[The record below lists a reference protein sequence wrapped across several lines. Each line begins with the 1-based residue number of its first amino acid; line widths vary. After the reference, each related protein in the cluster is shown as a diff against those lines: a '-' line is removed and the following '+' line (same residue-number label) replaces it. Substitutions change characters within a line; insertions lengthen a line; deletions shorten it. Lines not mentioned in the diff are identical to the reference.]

1 MAIPDRRTID
11 VLSTAVLFAAVLA
24 LLYAARQVIVIFI
37 FAILFAYL
45 INPVVVFLQRHS
57 LFSKG
62 LRGLH
67 VAEVYVLFLVVLGV
81 VGHSIAP
88 GLFQKDGKLL
98 RELPAAVDRV
108 ATGEIAMDIGGRLGW
123 SDAQVRQTKTFLA
136 QHEGNIREFV
146 GAEAVLVTALIGAI
160 AVIPILAIFFVSD
173 GAQMTSACI
182 RFGFRGKRAADM
194 QSLADAINRMLK
206 SYIRA
211 KVILGTSS
219 LVFYSAAMLLL
230 GYSHAIALGVIG
242 GILEFIPAAGW
253 MITAAVI
260 VTVGSLTHAHWI
272 WMAVLLG
279 IWRLVMDYFIAPRVM
294 GNNLEVH
301 PLLVLF
307 AMTAGGA
314 VGGIVGLYLS
324 VPLLAILKV
333 VWQRIAPPDT
343 VDNNPVNFPS
353 PMGLPTSPHD

>member
-11 VLSTAVLFAAVLA
+11 VLSTAVLFAAVVA
-24 LLYAARQVIVIFI
+24 LLYAARQVIVIFV

-81 VGHSIAP
+81 VGHSLAP
-88 GLFQKDGKLL
+88 GLLRENGKLF
-98 RELPAAVDRV
+98 RDLPASVDRV
-108 ATGEIAMDIGGRLGW
+108 ATGEIATDIGERLGW
-123 SDAQVRQTKTFLA
+123 SDAQVLHAKTFLA
-136 QHEGNIREFV
+136 QHEGAIRGFV
-146 GAEAVLVTALIGAI
+146 GAEAVLATALIGGI

-173 GAQMTSACI
+173 GARMTSAFI
-182 RFGFRGKRAADM
+182 RFAFRGKRVADI
-194 QSLADAINRMLK
+194 QALADAINRMLK

-211 KVILGTSS
+211 KVILGAAS

-279 IWRLVMDYFIAPRVM
+279 IWRLVMDYLIAPRIM
-294 GNNLEVH
+294 GDNLEVH

-307 AMTAGGA
+307 AMTAGGS
-314 VGGIVGLYLS
+314 VGGIIGLYLS
-324 VPLLAILKV
+324 VPLLAVLKV
-333 VWQRIAPPDT
+333 VWQEFAPPET
-343 VDNNPVNFPS
+343 VDGNPVDSAS
-353 PMGLPTSPHD
+353 PKGLLSSA